1 MNKIVN
7 VFNELSTL
15 ISGPDFKGHDINII
29 ETDKEFMKEWI
40 SMQTSLMLTA
50 YSVYLERRLETVQL
64 EDTRLETV
72 QLEDTYFELDQL
84 KTTPTRKTLVLHNLP
99 RRVKVGD
106 TYRDISTRELI
117 EIIRSSFKQYGII
130 LDIYLPLNKDTNSS
144 YKGTM
149 KGFALVKF
157 KLSADA
163 YNAYDSES
171 NKLYIYNNLI
181 TVEFAK
187 EERERLS

>member
-1 MNKIVN
+1 MSKIVN
-7 VFNELSTL
+7 VFNELRKL
-15 ISGPDFKGHDINII
+15 IKESDFKESEINVF
-29 ETDKEFMKEWI
+29 ETDKEFMNEWASI
-40 SMQTSLMLTA
+40 QRGIMHTVYTA
-50 YSVYLERRLETVQL
+50 CVERRLEA
-64 EDTRLETV
+64 ERLEV
-72 QLEDTYFELDQL
+72 ERLEVERLEATYFELDQL

-99 RRVKVGD
+99 RRVKLGD
-106 TYRDISTRELI
+106 TYRDISTRELT

-130 LDIYLPLNKDTNSS
+130 LDIYLPINKDTNSI

-163 YNAYDSES
+163 YNAYNSES